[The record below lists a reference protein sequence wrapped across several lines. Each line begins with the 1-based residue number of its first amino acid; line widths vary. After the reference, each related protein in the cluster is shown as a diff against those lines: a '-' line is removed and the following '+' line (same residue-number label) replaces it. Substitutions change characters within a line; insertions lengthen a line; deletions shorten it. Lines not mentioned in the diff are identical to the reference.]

1 MGEEQPGSPAPGDV
15 VRFTAL
21 WGDYVGRVS
30 AYACRH
36 VDHHT
41 AQEVVSD
48 TFLVAWRRLSEVPDH
63 ALPWLLVVARNI
75 VSNHHRGD
83 RRRNALTEKMT
94 RIEQA
99 SRTMPGPDI
108 AVTDRAEVLAALATL
123 TSTEREALLLTAWD
137 GLSAAEAARVV
148 GCSVPAMHARLF
160 RARRRFQS
168 GPGTDAVDPIP
179 LGATIEP
186 RSIR

>member
-21 WGDYVGRVS
+21 WDDYVGPVS

-41 AQEVVSD
+41 AQEVVSE
-48 TFLVAWRRLSEVPDH
+48 TFLVAWRRLPEVPEH
-63 ALPWLLVVARNI
+63 ALPWLLVVARNTL
-75 VSNHHRGD
+75 SNHSRGD
-83 RRRNALTEKMT
+83 RRRDALAEKMA
-94 RIEQA
+94 RIEQLA
-99 SRTMPGPDI
+99 GSAPGADI
-108 AVTDRAEVLAALATL
+108 AVTDRAEVLTALAAL
-123 TSTEREALLLTAWD
+123 TSAEREALLLTAWD
-137 GLSAAEAARVV
+137 GLSAAEAARVM

-160 RARRRFQS
+160 RARRRLQAS
-168 GPGTDAVDPIP
+168 PGTEPAAPIP
-179 LGATIEP
+179 LGVTTEP

>member
-41 AQEVVSD
+41 AQEVVSE
-48 TFLVAWRRLSEVPDH
+48 TFMVAWRRLPEVPEK
-63 ALPWLLVVARNI
+63 ALPWLLGVARNI
-75 VSNHHRGD
+75 VSNHRRGD
-83 RRRNALTEKMT
+83 RRRDALTEKVARMEHVAMST
-94 RIEQA
+94 
-99 SRTMPGPDI
+99 PGADI
-108 AVTDRAEVLAALATL
+108 AVTDRAEVLEALATL

-137 GLSAAEAARVV
+137 GLSATEAAHVM
-148 GCSVPAMHARLF
+148 GCSVPAMHVRLF
-160 RARRRFQS
+160 RARRRLQT
-168 GPGTDAVDPIP
+168 GPGTESVAPIP
-179 LGATIEP
+179 LRATTEP

>member
-1 MGEEQPGSPAPGDV
+1 M
-15 VRFTAL
+15 RFTAL

-41 AQEVVSD
+41 AQEVVSE
-48 TFLVAWRRLSEVPDH
+48 TFMVAWRRLPEVPEK
-63 ALPWLLVVARNI
+63 ALPWLLVVARNTM
-75 VSNHHRGD
+75 SNQRRTD
-83 RRRNALTEKMT
+83 RRRDALTEKMA
-94 RIEQA
+94 RIEHVA
-99 SRTMPGPDI
+99 GSTPGADI
-108 AVTDRAEVLAALATL
+108 TVTDRAEVLEALATL

-148 GCSVPAMHARLF
+148 GCSVPAMHVRLF
-160 RARRRFQS
+160 RARRRLQA
-168 GPGTDAVDPIP
+168 GPGTDAVDPIL
-179 LGATIEP
+179 LGASTEP